1 MRVVKGKV
9 SSCELSVSSPRA
21 ALEKHPK
28 GETVQFVLGT
38 WKGRGGCGRSHG
50 RSGLRSWCGN
60 GKMTWPLGA
69 LNQLDEQVLPAAVA

>member
-38 WKGRGGCGRSHG
+38 
-50 RSGLRSWCGN
+50 
-60 GKMTWPLGA
+60 
-69 LNQLDEQVLPAAVA
+69 